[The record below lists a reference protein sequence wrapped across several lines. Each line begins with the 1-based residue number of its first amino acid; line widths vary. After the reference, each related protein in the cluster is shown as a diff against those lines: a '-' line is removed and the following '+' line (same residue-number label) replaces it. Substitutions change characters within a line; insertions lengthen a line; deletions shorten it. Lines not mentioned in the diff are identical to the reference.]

1 MRIYMQCIGLP
12 LPLPLSLS
20 YINAIALFYRIDYR
34 EYWPYAITAMSP
46 RNTVQVAGFILHN

>member
-1 MRIYMQCIGLP
+1 MQFIGLP